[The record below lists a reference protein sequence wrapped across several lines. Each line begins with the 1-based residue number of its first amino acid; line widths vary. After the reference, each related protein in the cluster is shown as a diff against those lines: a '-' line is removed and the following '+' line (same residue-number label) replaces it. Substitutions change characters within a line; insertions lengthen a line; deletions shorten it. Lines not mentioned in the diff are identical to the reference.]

1 MFDIGF
7 LEIGLIFV
15 VALLVIGPER
25 LPALARNVGYWIGKA
40 RKFVSSVQDDF
51 QREVVKADELKNL
64 LEEQSKIKDVHEI
77 LEKTVDESRK
87 TVSIA
92 ADIAGDNES
101 KSTEESDSVSK
112 PTSTSKEQSANKEQT
127 DTTENNRKNNG

>member
-25 LPALARNVGYWIGKA
+25 LPAVARNVGYWIGKI
-40 RKFVSSVQDDF
+40 RKFVGTVQEDF
-51 QREVVKADELKNL
+51 QREVVKAEELKNL

-87 TVSIA
+87 TVSIG
-92 ADIAGDNES
+92 ADIGSSDD
-101 KSTEESDSVSK
+101 KSVESDDAVD
-112 PTSTSKEQSANKEQT
+112 KENTK
-127 DTTENNRKNNG
+127 KNADEKS